1 MKILHVYGDDDYG
14 ALEFENYF
22 KGQSIK
28 SIIEMF
34 IDNEEEHDGDFYMDL
49 FEFGEV
55 DEKFVSWIKDEF
67 CDYDHLKHSNF
78 YLETQTV

>member
-1 MKILHVYGDDDYG
+1 
-14 ALEFENYF
+14 
-22 KGQSIK
+22 
-28 SIIEMF
+28 MF